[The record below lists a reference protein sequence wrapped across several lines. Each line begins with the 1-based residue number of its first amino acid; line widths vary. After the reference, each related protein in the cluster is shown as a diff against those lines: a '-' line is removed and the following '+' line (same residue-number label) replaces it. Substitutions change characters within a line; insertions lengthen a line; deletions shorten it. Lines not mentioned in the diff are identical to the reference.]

1 MTSQITGVDPALN
14 RLVQGGGF
22 CSSSGFPN
30 RACTTALI
38 KTPWLF
44 FIGSSILYQ
53 LPNKLGSIKSIP

>member
-38 KTPWLF
+38 KPPGYFLSARVFCTNCQ
-44 FIGSSILYQ
+44 I
-53 LPNKLGSIKSIP
+53 N